1 MHYGYSRR
9 GTSPYDPVFATTSVS
24 PPPHCVATCS
34 PLGSCSPVHPF
45 HPAYSM
51 ASTSPAH
58 QQLRHCPPTS
68 ASTSPSPAS
77 SLSPPHR
84 QQQQRLSALR
94 ARSAALRAGMRVRLS
109 ERGRTSSALSQHDVG
124 TIVRADGPAHIA
136 PYKVQ
141 APSGA
146 EGWYAANELVPVDPG
161 DAVPPATVA
170 LTPGAVLPPPP
181 LGGGGAPGGSLVYH
195 VTANRGVP
203 IGLSCKL
210 LGGNVVVAYVEPHS
224 PAHNA
229 GLTPG
234 CVVRSLGGV
243 PVTRLSDVKVAL
255 ARLRSGA
262 HLERVVLP
270 VEVARTAGA
279 GVAGTA
285 PVLEDLVQERMEVI
299 AALQRRSVSPRRREA
314 ALRAQHDEA
323 RAAKAADP
331 VYYNT
336 PSPSPSP
343 ASSPRVGA
351 PQTPPLPPVT
361 SSEAPPPPVADALA
375 ASVGAASQPASVGG
389 GPAATDDASPAAAAE
404 SGALPADAAAE
415 DGAAAPVDDAEG
427 GDAPPPPPPAAE
439 EGEDAAAAAA
449 PEPPADKEDDDV
461 GALQRVHLEAHNALR
476 SKHGAPAVVFDA
488 ELAKHAQAQADANLA
503 SSTIAHGNADG
514 EGQNVYM
521 SSFSGAA
528 PEDVDAVKTA
538 VDAWYAEIS
547 DYKSIGGGAKA
558 LGAAGHF
565 TQVVWKE
572 SVRVGLGIAKS
583 NGQIHIVANY
593 HPPGN
598 MATDEAVAANVH
610 L

>member
-1 MHYGYSRR
+1 MHCGYSRR

-24 PPPHCVATCS
+24 PPPHCAV

-45 HPAYSM
+45 HPAYAT

-58 QQLRHCPPTS
+58 QQLRHSPPA
-68 ASTSPSPAS
+68 ASSPSPAS

-161 DAVPPATVA
+161 DVAPPPATVA

-210 LGGNVVVAYVEPHS
+210 LGGSVVVAYVEPHS

-279 GVAGTA
+279 GAAAGTA
-285 PVLEDLVQERMEVI
+285 PVLEELVQERMDVI

-323 RAAKAADP
+323 RAARAADP
-331 VYYNT
+331 VYYST

-343 ASSPRVGA
+343 SAAPPSVPASSPPRVGA

-361 SSEAPPPPVADALA
+361 SEDAPPPPPPAADALA
-375 ASVGAASQPASVGG
+375 ASLGAASQPASVGG
-389 GPAATDDASPAAAAE
+389 G
-404 SGALPADAAAE
+404 
-415 DGAAAPVDDAEG
+415 
-427 GDAPPPPPPAAE
+427 
-439 EGEDAAAAAA
+439 
-449 PEPPADKEDDDV
+449 
-461 GALQRVHLEAHNALR
+461 
-476 SKHGAPAVVFDA
+476 
-488 ELAKHAQAQADANLA
+488 
-503 SSTIAHGNADG
+503 
-514 EGQNVYM
+514 
-521 SSFSGAA
+521 
-528 PEDVDAVKTA
+528 
-538 VDAWYAEIS
+538 
-547 DYKSIGGGAKA
+547 
-558 LGAAGHF
+558 
-565 TQVVWKE
+565 
-572 SVRVGLGIAKS
+572 
-583 NGQIHIVANY
+583 
-593 HPPGN
+593 
-598 MATDEAVAANVH
+598 
-610 L
+610 